1 MHSWVLE
8 GIGWMGSAVGAA
20 QALVLAQVVVKGDGL
35 GESAQLALVIG
46 LVLIQITSVIL
57 LHIRRS
63 NDD

>member
-1 MHSWVLE
+1 
-8 GIGWMGSAVGAA
+8 MGSAVGAA